1 MKLLNPFMPYRYLH
15 PRASGLIAY
24 KGGGGGATA
33 AQVDE
38 SVQGGVTTVNE
49 NTNAGFAETAAMGET
64 ITNNQATMT
73 GNQNTMM
80 GNQDTML
87 SNQNTL
93 TSGQTGLSN
102 QIAAIP
108 QTRVVNQTVD
118 TSGIENRIGSL
129 EGVTDTGFATVN
141 SNLDGV
147 RGSVN
152 SGFSDMNQSFNDV
165 AEGQTNIQNSVSDLS
180 GNMTDRFNTVDS
192 SLDTGFAGVNENVN
206 TQFDTQNQSLTDL
219 SANVLGG
226 QTSLQEYLEGMSDRA
241 TTYYGGLSDGQANIQ
256 SSVGGLQDNFS
267 DFRSE
272 YSDDATLATQARAD
286 LVNQVTGGFGQVRD
300 DLNRN
305 FDATSQQNASIA
317 RNTEQTMRNQ
327 DDMSTN
333 FGSAFK
339 QISSGVQA
347 QTAGQQQT
355 KQDMLQRLST
365 IREVILGNGQNLDP
379 ALTMEYAK
387 LADSFDGEGRLIQQ
401 SNNKNG
407 SVTQRGF
414 DANNNLNIA
423 TFSQQGQITDRSRIN
438 IDKLM
443 SQMDQMGYGGSSS
456 PGLMVGSQPFS
467 STAA

>member
-1 MKLLNPFMPYRYLH
+1 MQLYNPFMPYRYLH

-38 SVQGGVTTVNE
+38 SVQGGVTAVNE
-49 NTNAGFAETAAMGET
+49 NTNAGFAETAAVGET
-64 ITNNQATMT
+64 ITGNQATMT
-73 GNQNTMM
+73 GNQDTMM

-87 SNQNTL
+87 SNQNSLST
-93 TSGQTGLSN
+93 GQSNLSN
-102 QIAAIP
+102 QIASIP
-108 QTRVVNQTVD
+108 QTQVVNQTVD

-141 SNLDGV
+141 SNLSGV
-147 RGSVN
+147 QGSVN

-165 AEGQTNIQNSVSDLS
+165 SEGQTNIQNSVSDLS
-180 GNMTDRFNTVDS
+180 GNMTNRFDAVDDN
-192 SLDTGFAGVNENVN
+192 LNTGFASVNNNVN
-206 TQFDTQNQSLTDL
+206 TQFDTQNQSITDL

-226 QTSLQEYLEGMSDRA
+226 QTSLQQYLEGMSDRA
-241 TTYYGGLSDGQANIQ
+241 NTYYGGLADGQANIQ

-272 YSDDATLATQARAD
+272 YTDDTTLATQARAD

-305 FDATSQQNASIA
+305 FDATSQQNDSIA
-317 RNTEQTMRNQ
+317 RNTERTMRNQ
-327 DDMSTN
+327 DNMVTN
-333 FGSAFK
+333 FGAAFK

-365 IREVILGNGQNLDP
+365 IREVILAEGQNMDP

-387 LADSFDGEGRLIQQ
+387 LADSFDGEGRLIPQ
-401 SNNKNG
+401 SNNENG

-414 DANNNLNIA
+414 DTNNNLNIA
-423 TFSQQGQITDRSRIN
+423 TFSAQGQITDRSRIN
-438 IDKLM
+438 IDQLM
-443 SQMDQMGYGGSSS
+443 GQMDQMGYGGASS
-456 PGLMVGSQPFS
+456 PGIMTGSQPFA
-467 STAA
+467 STAT